1 MKEKNLG
8 FTLLEILVVIGII
21 AFLAAFVF
29 VTLDPLTLFAESR
42 NTRRW
47 SDVNNL
53 TTAVYRYTI
62 DKSAYPPGIS
72 TTEQQIGTA
81 NSGCNILCTSA
92 ASICID
98 LSEEL
103 KDYLL
108 ELPTD
113 PLNGSSETTGYS
125 ITKNDDIVTL
135 KACNAENGVNIR
147 ISR

>member
-1 MKEKNLG
+1 MRSKA
-8 FTLLEILVVIGII
+8 FTLLEMLVVIGII

-53 TTAVYRYTI
+53 TTAIYRYTI
-62 DKSAYPPGIS
+62 DKSAYP
-72 TTEQQIGTA
+72 TDLNNFEQQIGTA
-81 NSGCNILCTSA
+81 SSGCNILCANATVS
-92 ASICID
+92 CINLAD
-98 LSEEL
+98 EL

-108 ELPTD
+108 EIPVD
-113 PLNGSSETTGYS
+113 PLNGNAQTTGYS
-125 ITKNDDIVTL
+125 VVKNDDIITV
-135 KACNAENGVNIR
+135 KACNAENDVNIR